1 MIVVVV
7 GIPES
12 SARRLNW
19 LRVLGLRV
27 LSLRLTSPAPVAS
40 TTLIATIGLLS
51 FTSGLIDAV
60 VLCWLRAKNSVFLTA
75 ALISVLL
82 GVWCVLLRR
91 LRTISSAT
99 STGAATTASPRRSL
113 RLVLLLLFCRHNSI
127 RQFVDGLVIQRLLYG
142 FRCLGERRMH
152 RSGRRVLP
160 GRESPGI
167 DAPVS
172 RSLLFNNWIFGQQNA
187 STVAAVAGYRER
199 LKKTVP
205 KTLSSEL
212 YQTQRS
218 YLGDIVAGAVAP
230 Q

>member
-1 MIVVVV
+1 
-7 GIPES
+7 
-12 SARRLNW
+12 
-19 LRVLGLRV
+19 
-27 LSLRLTSPAPVAS
+27 
-40 TTLIATIGLLS
+40 
-51 FTSGLIDAV
+51 
-60 VLCWLRAKNSVFLTA
+60 
-75 ALISVLL
+75 
-82 GVWCVLLRR
+82 
-91 LRTISSAT
+91 
-99 STGAATTASPRRSL
+99 
-113 RLVLLLLFCRHNSI
+113 
-127 RQFVDGLVIQRLLYG
+127 
-142 FRCLGERRMH
+142 MH

-187 STVAAVAGYRER
+187 STVAAVAGYGER

-205 KTLSSEL
+205 KTLSGEL